1 VLVTRPAAVAH
12 AVEYFDSGAFL
23 ADLQR
28 RVAFRTESGVAARRL
43 DVLRYL
49 EQEMVPAAH
58 RLGATA
64 RVVDNP
70 DSCGGPFLISA
81 ATPPAGPLPI
91 SPPHRYPRIRSIS
104 AGGRLWYGWVGSSSM
119 PSHSGSKS
127 GVRLGGI

>member
-1 VLVTRPAAVAH
+1 MLVTRSAAAAH

-43 DVLRYL
+43 DGLRYL

-64 RVVDNP
+64 RVVDNLTP
-70 DSCGGPFLISA
+70 A
-81 ATPPAGPLPI
+81 AA
-91 SPPHRYPRIRSIS
+91 RS
-104 AGGRLWYGWVGSSSM
+104 
-119 PSHSGSKS
+119 
-127 GVRLGGI
+127 